1 MKTASKIR
9 GQLALPGATEEAALL
24 SHLSGQPTHID
35 DLSRAAGLPSSMVSS
50 TLTLM
55 ELKGMVRQVSG
66 MNYVISHGGFL
77 R

>member
-1 MKTASKIR
+1 MKTAKIIK
-9 GQLALPGATEEAALL
+9 QLTLPGAAEETALL

-50 TLTLM
+50 ALMLM

-66 MNYVISHGGFL
+66 MNYVISL
-77 R
+77 VKK